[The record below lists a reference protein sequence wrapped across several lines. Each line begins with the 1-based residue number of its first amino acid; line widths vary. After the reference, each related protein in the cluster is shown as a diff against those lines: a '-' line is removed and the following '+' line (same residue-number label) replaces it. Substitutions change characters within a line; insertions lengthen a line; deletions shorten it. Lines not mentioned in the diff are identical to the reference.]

1 MNSEMKTFVFMHNV
15 SGEKIS
21 IEAWAEKDAWNRL
34 SLLHP
39 IKEYDLL

>member
-1 MNSEMKTFVFMHNV
+1 MNSEMKTFVFIHKI
-15 SGEKIS
+15 SGEQIS

-34 SLLHP
+34 SLLYP